1 MQNGDCPKYCSN
13 SSDSSELSNNSKEYF
28 TIGNRFDPTGIS
40 SLLNDVIPDDD
51 DDVMGISNSA
61 IIGNSGTLNRNKN
74 NYLKNT
80 LKHNALPNKSFNTYT
95 NPKEL
100 NNKNSKTIASA
111 FNSGSNNVNLNTM
124 SGNSNNNNSNRYGNY
139 GNIGNGSIRST
150 AKNQRTSFAFSMRT
164 NLDQDL

>member
-13 SSDSSELSNNSKEYF
+13 SSDSSELSNHSKEYF

-51 DDVMGISNSA
+51 DDDVMGISNN
-61 IIGNSGTLNRNKN
+61 GNTGTLSRNKN
-74 NYLKNT
+74 NYSKNT

-95 NPKEL
+95 NHKEL
-100 NNKNSKTIASA
+100 NSKNSKTIVSA

-124 SGNSNNNNSNRYGNY
+124 SGTSNNNNNSRYGNY
-139 GNIGNGSIRST
+139 GNVGGGSIRST